1 MDKMELIKKV
11 MHELMCE
18 MEEGPEDFDT
28 RLGKK
33 KPKVE
38 IEVMELEPKKMG
50 ENFAMDEGSDSDE
63 EDVGAMD
70 SLSNRIAEMKRK
82 KRG

>member
-1 MDKMELIKKV
+1 MDKLSTIKKI
-11 MHELMCE
+11 MGEILCE
-18 MEEGPEDFDT
+18 MEEGPEDFDA

-38 IEVMELEPKKMG
+38 VEVMELKPEKM
-50 ENFAMDEGSDSDE
+50 AMNEDSASDEDEGE
-63 EDVGAMD
+63 EFD
-70 SLSNRIAEMKRK
+70 SLYDRISEMKRK